1 MISSPLRLF
10 DFCLE
15 SDAACAVVVTTT
27 ERAKDLRQKPAV
39 IGPWRRPASPGR
51 RGATCHPVLMR
62 SSITA
67 AGL

>member
-27 ERAKDLRQKPAV
+27 ERAKDLRQ
-39 IGPWRRPASPGR
+39 GR
-51 RGATCHPVLMR
+51 R
-62 SSITA
+62 
-67 AGL
+67 